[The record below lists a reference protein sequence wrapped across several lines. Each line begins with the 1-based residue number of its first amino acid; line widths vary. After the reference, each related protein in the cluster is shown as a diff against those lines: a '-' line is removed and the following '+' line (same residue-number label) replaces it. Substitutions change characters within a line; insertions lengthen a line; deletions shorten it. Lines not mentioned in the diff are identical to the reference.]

1 MIPFRRLSNCYAEIS
16 CWLLILCCVFE
27 HLCVWHVTEHRLLGT
42 LRRGCTLYT
51 YVHIICSHNIV
62 HVCSEY
68 STHLLNF
75 GLTPCEAILK
85 SITSKQSLISTF
97 TKRMFHK
104 DNSPGFRSL
113 LGQSQGRYRD
123 QDNFDSTKSK
133 YTAPRFHKLLQCPIK
148 IVLKTHHSA
157 NKLPGYINQSLS
169 LYNSAWGSESQSQAQ

>member
-1 MIPFRRLSNCYAEIS
+1 M
-16 CWLLILCCVFE
+16 
-27 HLCVWHVTEHRLLGT
+27 
-42 LRRGCTLYT
+42 
-51 YVHIICSHNIV
+51 ICSHNIV

-97 TKRMFHK
+97 TKRMFHI
-104 DNSPGFRSL
+104 DDSPGFRSL

-148 IVLKTHHSA
+148 TVLKTHHSA

-169 LYNSAWGSESQSQAQ
+169 LYNSARGSESQSQAQ